1 MEASRI
7 NWQIKTSKTQ
17 IFTLTGLLSRT
28 IKLQMAVNSK
38 TLGMGTVE
46 TMEVEVL
53 LRATTTEAA
62 RQTPTQVLTYN
73 TAETLQIFTEETKT
87 M

>member
-1 MEASRI
+1 
-7 NWQIKTSKTQ
+7 
-17 IFTLTGLLSRT
+17 
-28 IKLQMAVNSK
+28 MAVNSK

-62 RQTPTQVLTYN
+62 RQTPTQVLTCN
-73 TAETLQIFTEETKT
+73 TAETLQIFTGETKT